1 MRVCVCVC
9 VCVHAIMRV
18 HAYNVCFC
26 ERALERQSIEL
37 SMGRRGG
44 MRKDNQERDA
54 DGQQMEEE
62 IGRGVK
68 RKVILR
74 EVNIISLPC
83 P

>member
-1 MRVCVCVC
+1 
-9 VCVHAIMRV
+9 
-18 HAYNVCFC
+18 
-26 ERALERQSIEL
+26 
-37 SMGRRGG
+37 